1 MTTYTR
7 IMLGCLT
14 VVAAGELCRI
24 DVFSFAPFLFCFVLF
39 VCFSRGYA
47 VPAQKKKS
55 SLAECAIGEL
65 CPSTTS
71 APCMIPQLQ
80 CNSV

>member
-1 MTTYTR
+1 
-7 IMLGCLT
+7 MLGCLA

-47 VPAQKKKS
+47 VPAQKKKARWQS
-55 SLAECAIGEL
+55 VRLESCVHL
-65 CPSTTS
+65 
-71 APCMIPQLQ
+71 QLLLRA
-80 CNSV
+80 